1 MNFNKN
7 LYRRRIWLNPKIIKV
22 DKKSCKDVLIYY
34 IGYEALDGVNTL
46 HINFNK
52 INAYIEDNNWS
63 KHLTLIAVDENNGE
77 VKKCKKTWNK
87 IKYLIELQ
95 NNDSG
100 KYDDKYMKIR
110 CNSEDKLP
118 LTQKLEIVIEIIW

>member
-1 MNFNKN
+1 M
-7 LYRRRIWLNPKIIKV
+7 
-22 DKKSCKDVLIYY
+22 
-34 IGYEALDGVNTL
+34 

-52 INAYIEDNNWS
+52 INAYIEDNDWS
-63 KHLTLIAVDENNGE
+63 KHLALIAVDENNGE

-87 IKYLIELQ
+87 IKYLIELE

-110 CNSEDKLP
+110 FNSEDKLT
-118 LTQKLEIVIEIIW
+118 LKQKLEIVIEIIQ